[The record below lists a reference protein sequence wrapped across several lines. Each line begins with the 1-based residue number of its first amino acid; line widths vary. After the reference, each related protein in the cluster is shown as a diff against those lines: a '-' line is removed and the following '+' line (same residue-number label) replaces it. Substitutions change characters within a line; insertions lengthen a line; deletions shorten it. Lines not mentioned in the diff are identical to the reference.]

1 MWVRFTKD
9 FDYAVP
15 GKGGRVTIA
24 YKAGTV
30 KNVTRACADLAI
42 AAERAQLRDKDH
54 DNEDPRPAQ
63 A

>member
-30 KNVTRACADLAI
+30 KNVTRACADQAI
-42 AAERAQLRDKDH
+42 AADRAELRDKDRN
-54 DNEDPRPAQ
+54 DEDSRSAQ